1 MRKAASFLSLL
12 VFLLS
17 FSSGISLCQQADLS
31 GTWIGETEVPDAFE
45 PDKVT
50 LILEKVNGQY
60 KGTVTD
66 SMGMA
71 QEAELENL
79 EIKGNELKA
88 NFMIFDGYE
97 YSRIYFVLTV
107 EGDTMKGR
115 WESEGGDSAPIELQ
129 KQK

>member
-1 MRKAASFLSLL
+1 MKKAVSFLSLM

-31 GTWIGETEVPDAFE
+31 GTWVGETEVPDASE

-50 LILEKVNGQY
+50 LVLEKINGEY

-66 SMGMA
+66 SMGLA
-71 QEAELENL
+71 QEAELENI

-88 NFMIFDGYE
+88 NFLVFDGYE
-97 YSRIYFVLTV
+97 YSRIYLTV

-115 WESEGGDSAPIELQ
+115 WESESGDSASIELQ
-129 KQK
+129 RQK

>member
-1 MRKAASFLSLL
+1 MKKAASFLSLL
-12 VFLLS
+12 ALFLG
-17 FSSGISLCQQADLS
+17 FFSGISLCQQVDLS
-31 GTWIGETEVPDAFE
+31 GTWVGETEVPDAFE

-50 LILEKVNGQY
+50 LVLEKINGEY

-88 NFMIFDGYE
+88 NFIIFDGYE
-97 YSRIYFVLTV
+97 YTRIYFVLTV
-107 EGDTMKGR
+107 EGDKMKGS
-115 WESEGGDSAPIELQ
+115 WESESGDSAPIELQ
-129 KQK
+129 RQK

>member
-1 MRKAASFLSLL
+1 MKKAASFLSLA
-12 VFLLS
+12 VFILAIC
-17 FSSGISLCQQADLS
+17 SGISLCQQVDLS
-31 GTWIGETEVPDAFE
+31 GTWVGETEVPDAFE

-50 LILEKVNGQY
+50 LVLEKINGEY
-60 KGTVTD
+60 SGNVTD

-97 YSRIYFVLTV
+97 YTRIYFVLTV

-115 WESEGGDSAPIELQ
+115 WESEGGDSASIELQ

>member
-1 MRKAASFLSLL
+1 MKKAASFLSLAL
-12 VFLLS
+12 FILAICN
-17 FSSGISLCQQADLS
+17 GILLCQQVDLS

-50 LILEKVNGQY
+50 LILEKTNGQY
-60 KGTVTD
+60 TGTVTD

-71 QEAELENL
+71 LEAELEDIEFEN
-79 EIKGNELKA
+79 NELKA
-88 NFMIFDGYE
+88 NFIIFDGYE
-97 YSRIYFVLTV
+97 YTRIYFVLTV

-129 KQK
+129 RQK

>member
-1 MRKAASFLSLL
+1 MKKAVSFLSLM

-31 GTWIGETEVPDAFE
+31 GTWVGETEVPDASE

-50 LILEKVNGQY
+50 LVLEKINGEY

-66 SMGMA
+66 SMGLA
-71 QEAELENL
+71 QEAELENI

-88 NFMIFDGYE
+88 NFLVFDGYE
-97 YSRIYFVLTV
+97 YSRISIYLTV

-115 WESEGGDSAPIELQ
+115 WESESGDSASIELQ
-129 KQK
+129 RQK

>member
-1 MRKAASFLSLL
+1 MKKAVSFLSLT
-12 VFLLS
+12 VFLLI
-17 FSSGISLCQQADLS
+17 FSSGISLCQRVDLS

-50 LILEKVNGQY
+50 LVLEKINGEY
-60 KGTVTD
+60 RGTVTD

-88 NFMIFDGYE
+88 NFIVFDGYE
-97 YSRIYFVLTV
+97 YTRINFVLTF

-115 WESEGGDSAPIELQ
+115 WESEGGDSAPIELHRQ
-129 KQK
+129 K